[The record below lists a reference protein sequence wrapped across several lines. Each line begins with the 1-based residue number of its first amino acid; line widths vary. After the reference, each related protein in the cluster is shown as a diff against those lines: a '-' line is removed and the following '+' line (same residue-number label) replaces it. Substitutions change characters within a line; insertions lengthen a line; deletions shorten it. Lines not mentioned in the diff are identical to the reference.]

1 MLTYSFILFRII
13 PAPPTHTHW
22 VFIRNTVRELTQES
36 YQKAD
41 KRRRLFCGQK
51 RGAEEGSQAEALPW
65 QHGVLRL
72 AFGGSVGARSQSFF
86 LRTVLGLLV
95 R

>member
-1 MLTYSFILFRII
+1 MLHVKVLYIMDR
-13 PAPPTHTHW
+13 
-22 VFIRNTVRELTQES
+22 
-36 YQKAD
+36 
-41 KRRRLFCGQK
+41 QK